1 MANTVTREQLL
12 IAARRSLFK
21 KSYYEFFKYFWSE
34 TSAETLVDN
43 WHIRVLCD
51 ELQQIA
57 NDLKERKSKRYDLVI
72 NISPGT
78 SKSTI
83 VTVLF
88 PVYCWIIDPTLRL
101 LTGSYAQTLSLEH
114 AVKSRTVI
122 NSPRFRELFPEIT
135 LQEDQNNKG
144 SYNNK
149 AQGNR
154 TATSVGSGILGKH
167 YHCIIIDD
175 PITATASPAETKTAN
190 EWMDV
195 SLSTRKIRTAEDIT
209 VTILVMQ
216 RINQNDPSSVMISK
230 PDVKHISLPAELTAD
245 TSTGYVHHY
254 EHGLFD
260 PIRLNRNVL
269 NKARLTLG
277 SIAYTGQ
284 FLQNPVPAEGGV
296 IKKEWFSNEPLSE
309 KHNPIV
315 WEMFIDSAYTN
326 KQENDASALLIGGL
340 LGNTLYVRKV
350 FQYWLEFPQLL
361 EQIKLQARQYGVNRV
376 HIEPKASG
384 LSIIQTLRQ
393 STGLNIIE
401 LPTTRDGKL
410 ARVNAVAPVLESK
423 RVVLIEDA
431 SWNTVF
437 VDECTGFPLTKN
449 DDMLD
454 TLVYAINK
462 LLQTRRTPNYASF

>member
-1 MANTVTREQLL
+1 MVTKEQLL

-51 ELQQIA
+51 QLQEIA
-57 NDLKERKSKRYDLVI
+57 YNLKDRKSNKNDIVI

-88 PVYCWIIDPTLRL
+88 PVYCWIIDPTLRI
-101 LTGSYAQTLSLEH
+101 LTGSYAQSLSLEH

-122 NSPRFRELFPEIT
+122 NSARFKELFPEIT

-149 AQGNR
+149 NKGNR
-154 TATSVGSGILGKH
+154 TATSVGSGVIGRH
-167 YHCIIIDD
+167 FHAIIIDD
-175 PITATASPAETKTAN
+175 PITATATSTEIATAN

-195 SLSTRKIRTAEDIT
+195 GLSTRKIRTTEDIT

-230 PDVKHISLPAELTAD
+230 PNVRHICLPAEQTAD
-245 TSTGYVHHY
+245 TSPEYLPYY
-254 EHGLFD
+254 ENGLFD
-260 PIRLNRNVL
+260 PIRLNRTVL
-269 NKARLTLG
+269 AKQRLTLG
-277 SIAYTGQ
+277 TIAYTGQ
-284 FLQNPVPAEGGV
+284 FLQNPVPAEGGI
-296 IKKEWFSNEPLSE
+296 IKKDWFSTEPFSE
-309 KHNPIV
+309 KHRNIQ
-315 WEMFIDSAYTN
+315 WELFIDSAYTN
-326 KQENDASALLIGGL
+326 KQENDASAILVGGVI
-340 LGNTLYVRKV
+340 GNTLYVRKV
-350 FQYWLEFPQLL
+350 FQYWMEFPQLI
-361 EQIKLQARQYGVNRV
+361 EQIKIHAKQYVANRV

-393 STGLNIIE
+393 NTGLNIIE
-401 LPTTRDGKL
+401 LPTSRDGKL

-462 LLQTRRTPNYASF
+462 LLQRKSSPNYASF